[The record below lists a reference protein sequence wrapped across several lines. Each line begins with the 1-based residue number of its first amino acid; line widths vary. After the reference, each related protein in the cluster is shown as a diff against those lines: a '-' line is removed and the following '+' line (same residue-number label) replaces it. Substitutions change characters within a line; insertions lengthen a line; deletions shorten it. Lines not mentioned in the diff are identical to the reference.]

1 MQVFLTYQ
9 QQIDKL
15 KKEKGLLIRD
25 EQYAKAMLQQI
36 GYFSLISGYKDI
48 FKNPTTKRYRD
59 NIQFEDIVLLYD
71 FDSKLRE
78 LFLSYLLKIENQ
90 IKSMLSYA
98 FCEEYGAEQSA
109 YLNKENYNYVGKRN
123 QKDIDKLV
131 IKLGNLANYNS
142 DYNYINH
149 SRERYGN
156 VPLWV
161 LLKAVT
167 FGTISVMYQVQPS
180 NIKSKISREYSGVNE
195 RQLAQLLRFLVRF
208 RNVCA
213 HGERLFSYRNMES
226 IPDFP
231 AHKKLAMEKAGEHY
245 IGGKHDLFAVVIA
258 LRYLLSEEDFKNFR
272 EQLQQQIQVYFK
284 EMHENT
290 EYDILK
296 KMGFPE
302 NWRDIAK

>member
-1 MQVFLTYQ
+1 
-9 QQIDKL
+9 
-15 KKEKGLLIRD
+15 
-25 EQYAKAMLQQI
+25 
-36 GYFSLISGYKDI
+36 
-48 FKNPTTKRYRD
+48 
-59 NIQFEDIVLLYD
+59 
-71 FDSKLRE
+71 
-78 LFLSYLLKIENQ
+78 
-90 IKSMLSYA
+90 MLSYA

-231 AHKKLAMEKAGEHY
+231 AHKKLAMGKAGEHY